1 MSSEVV
7 HGLAGL
13 PGPFPRLAHRMASG
27 LELSSHAE
35 ICSRR
40 SCRKNHR
47 TACPCTCVQGHNHSG
62 HSEQI
67 RLCSAVRGQF
77 RRSLDREVVRNT
89 AAPDPTRERFKVKRF
104 EIRKPRSHLADSG
117 QVTDVKTPTP
127 LDVNA
132 GHSPFER
139 NPVVPVT
146 TLTKSSQSEDDF
158 RQNRP
163 AWTTRRRL
171 KSASW
176 RFLCTGSRHASIV
189 TARDGAT
196 RGKTLQKLHISACY
210 SPNNERLVLPLT
222 YLPEW
227 SHRYCQRVNTGRR
240 EAGRAA
246 CF

>member
-7 HGLAGL
+7 HGLAGI
-13 PGPFPRLAHRMASG
+13 PGTFPRLAHRMASG

-40 SCRKNHR
+40 SCRNNHR
-47 TACPCTCVQGHNHSG
+47 TACPCTCVPGHNHSG

-104 EIRKPRSHLADSG
+104 EIRKPRSHSADSG
-117 QVTDVKTPTP
+117 QVTDVKTQTP

-189 TARDGAT
+189 AARDGAT

-210 SPNNERLVLPLT
+210 SPKRNSSRA
-222 YLPEW
+222 
-227 SHRYCQRVNTGRR
+227 SDNTTLQSLIAD
-240 EAGRAA
+240 AGAFPGPRK
-246 CF
+246 